1 MKKKS
6 YAVKRFFDFL
16 LSALAAVVLSPIMLI
31 AAAGIKISDRGPVF
45 YKAKRMGKGMIP
57 IDIYK
62 FRTMRVNSDQKGSI
76 TAKNDSRVFLFGGFL
91 RKAKIDEL
99 PQLFNILNGSMSVIG
114 PRPEDVGIVNK
125 YYSEE
130 QKRTLKVLPGLA
142 SPGSIFNYTHGDR
155 YLSDTDTEE
164 AYIERLMPVKL
175 AMDLY
180 YVDNWTLWY
189 DVELIF
195 RTIVVIILRML
206 GKRKFPY
213 PKEYAAEIGNGM
225 RKEFER

>member
-1 MKKKS
+1 MKNKS
-6 YAVKRFFDFL
+6 YAVKRIFDLL
-16 LSALAAVVLSPIMLI
+16 LSVFAAVILSPIMII
-31 AAAGIKISDRGPVF
+31 AAAGIKISDRGPVL
-45 YKAKRMGKGMIP
+45 YKAKRMGKEMNP

-62 FRTMRVNSDQKGSI
+62 FRTMRVNSDRSGSI
-76 TAKNDSRVFLFGGFL
+76 TAKNDSRVFLFGRLL
-91 RKAKIDEL
+91 RKTKIDEL

-125 YYSEE
+125 YYSDE

-155 YLSDTDTEE
+155 YLSDTDTDQ
-164 AYIERLMPVKL
+164 AYIEKLMPIKL

-195 RTIVVIILRML
+195 RTIMVIILRLL
-206 GKRKFPY
+206 GKRKFSY
-213 PKEYAAEIGNGM
+213 PKEYAAEKC
-225 RKEFER
+225 RAER

>member
-16 LSALAAVVLSPIMLI
+16 LSTFAAVILLPIMLI
-31 AAAGIKISDRGPVF
+31 AAAGIKVSDRGPVL
-45 YKAKRMGKGMIP
+45 YKTKRMGKGMIP

-62 FRTMRVNSDQKGSI
+62 FRTMRINSDQSGSI
-76 TAKNDSRVFLFGGFL
+76 TAKNDLRIFGFGRFL

-99 PQLFNILNGSMSVIG
+99 PQLFNILNGSMSLIG
-114 PRPEDVGIVNK
+114 PRPEDVRIVNK
-125 YYSEE
+125 YYSGE
-130 QKRTLKVLPGLA
+130 QKKTLRVLPGLA

-155 YLSDTDTEE
+155 YLSDMDTEE
-164 AYIERLMPVKL
+164 AYVKKLMPIKL

-180 YVDNWTLWY
+180 YVDNWSLWY

-195 RTIVVIILRML
+195 RTIVVIILRLL
-206 GKRKFPY
+206 GKRKFRY
-213 PKEYAAEIGNGM
+213 PREYAELEGRIHV
-225 RKEFER
+225 

>member
-1 MKKKS
+1 MKKKG
-6 YAVKRFFDFL
+6 YAVKRIFDFL
-16 LSALAAVVLSPIMLI
+16 LSALAAVILSPIMLI

-45 YKAKRMGKGMIP
+45 YKAKRMGKEMIP

-62 FRTMRVNSDQKGSI
+62 FRTMRVNSDQSGSI
-76 TAKNDSRVFLFGGFL
+76 TAKNDSRVFGFGKFL

-125 YYSEE
+125 YYSDE

-164 AYIERLMPVKL
+164 AYVERLLPVKL

-195 RTIVVIILRML
+195 RTMTVIILRLL
-206 GKRKFPY
+206 GKREFRY
-213 PKEYAAEIGNGM
+213 PREYAELEGENHV
-225 RKEFER
+225 